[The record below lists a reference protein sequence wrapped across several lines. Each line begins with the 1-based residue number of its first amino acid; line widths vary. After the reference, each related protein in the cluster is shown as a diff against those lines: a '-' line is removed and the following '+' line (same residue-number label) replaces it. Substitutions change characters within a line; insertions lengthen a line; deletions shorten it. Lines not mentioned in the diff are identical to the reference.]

1 LSGLKFLKTDS
12 FIHGNLCLPKRDLSV
27 VSGESD
33 LMIRRSGFTRKLL
46 NVAAFLLLP
55 QLAYTASFTI
65 GSINTAPMVESAKFW
80 PLVSYLERQ
89 LRSEGI
95 DDGKIVVAESIPA
108 MSAFLKQK
116 QVDLYIDSFFP
127 SLAVSRLSG
136 SSLMLRRWKLGKS
149 EYSSV
154 IFTQKNNG
162 IARLEDL
169 KGKII
174 AFETPFSSTG
184 YFFPKIAL
192 LEKGLRLMPKR
203 YETEP
208 VRSDEV
214 GYIFAH
220 NDAKAILMVMSAIV
234 AAGATDNQ
242 KYLTVSRNVDNLKVI
257 HETDSFSR
265 HIVSY
270 RADLPTKL
278 VTRVKEVLLNMHQS
292 EEGRQALAAFENTTK
307 FEELPTRDID
317 LMAKLRKYVDA
328 ELKIQN
334 GVPSKGG

>member
-1 LSGLKFLKTDS
+1 VAFL
-12 FIHGNLCLPKRDLSV
+12 
-27 VSGESD
+27 VSGERE
-33 LMIRRSGFTRKLL
+33 LMIRRWGFGGKLL

-55 QLAYTASFTI
+55 QLAYTASFTL
-65 GSINTAPMVESAKFW
+65 GSISTAPMVESGKFW

-95 DDGKIVVAESIPA
+95 DDGKVLVAESIPA
-108 MSAFLKQK
+108 MSSFLKQR

-136 SSLMLRRWKLGKS
+136 SSLMLRRWKTGKS

-154 IFTQKNNG
+154 VFTQKNNG

-174 AFETPFSSTG
+174 AFESPFSSAS

-214 GYIFAH
+214 GYLFAH
-220 NDAKAILMVMSAIV
+220 SDSKAILMVLGASV

-242 KYLTVSRNVDNLKVI
+242 KYLTVSRNVDNLKII
-257 HETDSFSR
+257 HETDSFPR

-278 VTRVKEVLLNMHQS
+278 VNRVKEVLLNMHQS

-328 ELKIQN
+328 ELKIQ
-334 GVPSKGG
+334 

>member
-1 LSGLKFLKTDS
+1 VAFL
-12 FIHGNLCLPKRDLSV
+12 
-27 VSGESD
+27 VSGERE
-33 LMIRRSGFTRKLL
+33 LMIGRWSFGGKLL

-65 GSINTAPMVESAKFW
+65 GSINTAPMVESGKFW
-80 PLVSYLERQ
+80 PLANYLERQ

-95 DDGKIVVAESIPA
+95 DVGKVVVAESIPT
-108 MSAFLKQK
+108 MSSFLKRQ

-127 SLAVSRLSG
+127 SLAVSRLAG
-136 SSLMLRRWKLGKS
+136 SNLMLRRWKMGKS

-154 IFTQKNNG
+154 IFTQKNND
-162 IARLEDL
+162 IARLKNL

-192 LEKGLRLMPKR
+192 LEKGLRLIPKR
-203 YETEP
+203 YETDL

-214 GYIFAH
+214 GYLFAH
-220 NDAKAILMVMSAIV
+220 NDSKAVLMVLSATV

-242 KYLTVSRNVDNLKVI
+242 KYLTVSRNVDNLKII

-265 HIVSY
+265 HIVSH

-278 VTRVKEVLLNMHQS
+278 VNRVKEVLLNMHQS
-292 EEGRQALAAFENTTK
+292 QEGRQVLAAFENTTK

-317 LMAKLRKYVDA
+317 LMAKFRKYVDA
-328 ELKIQN
+328 ELKIQ
-334 GVPSKGG
+334 